1 MDVMKTIRTMML
13 TSPTQFST
21 CLGHRKAERSGEF
34 WIETS
39 VSFFENDLGMGQ
51 KKTLYPDEHHFLA
64 AK

>member
-51 KKTLYPDEHHFLA
+51 KKPCTLMNIIF
-64 AK
+64 